1 MNKTIKS
8 IKNFKVSPAALV
20 FVAVITVTIFG
31 LQVSKI
37 YASKLSNSL
46 QVDGGT
52 VITGSLSSGAP
63 LRVGASNESHALN
76 VGGVGDFS
84 SVVYAPSG
92 DADNW
97 FSNSIMTVGAVDEAV
112 NNYIVLH
119 PRVACRHKRVKTS
132 CAPLP
137 PGQVYVPSQCDAGCV
152 FSDVIYNSNDC
163 TVTTLCVP
171 IGTPL

>member
-1 MNKTIKS
+1 MKKIITPKIS
-8 IKNFKVSPAALV
+8 ITAL
-20 FVAVITVTIFG
+20 FVVLGLVLAIFA

-46 QVDGGT
+46 VVSGPYGSG
-52 VITGSLSSGAP
+52 VGSLTVNGQLFVGQSGNSQ
-63 LRVGASNESHALN
+63 LLN
-76 VGGVGDFS
+76 VGGVGNFS
-84 SVVYAPSG
+84 SVVYATSG

-97 FSNSIMTVGAVDEAV
+97 FSNAIMTVGAVDEAV

-132 CAPLP
+132 CTPLP

-152 FSDVIYNSNDC
+152 FSDVTYNSNDC

>member
-1 MNKTIKS
+1 MKKIL
-8 IKNFKVSPAALV
+8 KNLINLKISTTALV
-20 FVAVITVTIFG
+20 FVLGLVVAIFT

-97 FSNSIMTVGAVDEAV
+97 FSNAIMTVGAVDEAV
-112 NNYIVLH
+112 NAAVRARNKKI
-119 PRVACRHKRVKTS
+119 R
-132 CAPLP
+132 
-137 PGQVYVPSQCDAGCV
+137 
-152 FSDVIYNSNDC
+152 
-163 TVTTLCVP
+163 
-171 IGTPL
+171 